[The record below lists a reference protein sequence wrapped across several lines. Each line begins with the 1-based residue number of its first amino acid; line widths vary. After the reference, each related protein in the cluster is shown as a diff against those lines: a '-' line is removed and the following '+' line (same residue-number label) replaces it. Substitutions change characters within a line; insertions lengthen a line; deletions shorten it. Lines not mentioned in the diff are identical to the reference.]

1 VLDPNTGE
9 SKWKKRRVG
18 VLGPKS
24 RMTKH
29 QAHDSLDLTIAQKT
43 AGTTQP
49 RAEKSIATLG
59 WFTRN
64 RYFALREGSTWNEGA
79 APRGQDNPDVGST
92 APGTCLGAAQG
103 SHPADIGHD
112 RDVSAERAVRAPLE
126 WLQHGQ
132 PDHYRQPDRLQGQ
145 AARLRQDQEVAAD
158 RAPAGGLANELWLW
172 KQECPDASP
181 DAFIFPNSRRR
192 NGAKKNGFI
201 RTDNYRARVLKKLA
215 AELGSAS

>member
-1 VLDPNTGE
+1 MCDTDSPGGLRFWPATCMQSTRAWTGRPAITSLQPKPCPSSGKILGSQFAVLPWVGYRNIKVLDPNTGE

-64 RYFALREGSTWNEGA
+64 RYFALREGSIWKKKQPALASRPSRQSGDTFKRCATW
-79 APRGQDNPDVGST
+79 RS
-92 APGTCLGAAQG
+92 
-103 SHPADIGHD
+103 
-112 RDVSAERAVRAPLE
+112 SA
-126 WLQHGQ
+126 
-132 PDHYRQPDRLQGQ
+132 
-145 AARLRQDQEVAAD
+145 
-158 RAPAGGLANELWLW
+158 
-172 KQECPDASP
+172 
-181 DAFIFPNSRRR
+181 
-192 NGAKKNGFI
+192 
-201 RTDNYRARVLKKLA
+201 T
-215 AELGSAS
+215 